1 MGQGQSTPSSNV
13 RPHARPNTT
22 PPPFTA
28 GARQLRTVLLV
39 WNTEPLSVAGPTDV
53 VGSER
58 PSCGG
63 AVNERVGGE
72 RPSCG
77 EAVNERVGGERP
89 SCGGAVNERVG
100 GAVNERVNEL
110 WESL

>member
-1 MGQGQSTPSSNV
+1 M
-13 RPHARPNTT
+13 
-22 PPPFTA
+22 
-28 GARQLRTVLLV
+28 
-39 WNTEPLSVAGPTDV
+39 AGPTDV
-53 VGSER
+53 VDSER

-63 AVNERVGGE
+63 
-72 RPSCG
+72 
-77 EAVNERVGGERP
+77 AVNERVGGERP